1 MKCDSRLSSV
11 LHVLMH
17 MADAARP
24 VTSEALARYLGT
36 NPVVVRRVLAGL
48 RAGGLVTSAKGH
60 GGGWTLARGL
70 DAVSL
75 ADVYGAVGRP
85 PLFTMG
91 HRRRD
96 PACAIERAVN
106 DAVDGAFQEAEARLL
121 ARFATV
127 RLADLAA
134 ALSHRTGA
142 THGSH
147 RHDH

>member
-17 MADAARP
+17 MAEAGRP
-24 VTSEALARYLGT
+24 ITSQALARYLGT

-48 RAGGLVTSAKGH
+48 RASGLVTSAKGH

-75 ADVYGAVGRP
+75 GDVYAAVGRP

-91 HRRRD
+91 HRRLD

-106 DAVDGAFQEAEARLL
+106 DAVDGAFREAEARLME
-121 ARFATV
+121 RFATV
-127 RLADLAA
+127 RLDDLVA
-134 ALSHRTGA
+134 ALPHRTGA
-142 THGSH
+142 TPGSPS
-147 RHDH
+147 HDY

>member
-1 MKCDSRLSSV
+1 VRCDSRLSSV

-17 MADAARP
+17 MADAGRP
-24 VTSEALARYLGT
+24 VTSHALARYLGT

-48 RAGGLVTSAKGH
+48 RAYGLVASAKGH

-70 DAVSL
+70 DALTL

-91 HRRRD
+91 HRRID

-106 DAVDGAFQEAEARLL
+106 HAVDGALREAEVRLL
-121 ARFATV
+121 ERFAAV

-134 ALSHRTGA
+134 ALPHRPSA
-142 THGSH
+142 TPGSQH
-147 RHDH
+147 HDH

>member
-1 MKCDSRLSSV
+1 V
-11 LHVLMH
+11 LHVLLH

-24 VTSEALARYLGT
+24 VTSEAMARYLGT
-36 NPVVVRRVLAGL
+36 NPVVVRRSLAGL
-48 RAGGLVTSAKGH
+48 RAGGLVTSVKGH

-106 DAVDGAFQEAEARLL
+106 DAVDGAFREAEARLL
-121 ARFATV
+121 DRFATV

-134 ALSHRTGA
+134 ALPHRTGA
-142 THGSH
+142 THGSPH
-147 RHDH
+147 HDH

>member
-17 MADAARP
+17 MADASRP
-24 VTSEALARYLGT
+24 VTSHALARYLST

-48 RAGGLVTSAKGH
+48 RTSGLVTSAKGH

-75 ADVYGAVGRP
+75 ADVYAAVGRP

-106 DAVDGAFQEAEARLL
+106 HAVDGALDEAETRLL
-121 ARFATV
+121 ERFATV
-127 RLADLAA
+127 RLSDLAA
-134 ALSHRTGA
+134 ALPHRSSA
-142 THGSH
+142 TAGSH
-147 RHDH
+147 HDH